1 MMLAINFGPVLVWG
15 LFATGILT
23 LALSLSQAFG
33 WTRISIPYMIGTMF
47 SQHRRPAMIGGI
59 LIHFVLGCII
69 AFMYV
74 ALFETIGIATWWF
87 GLILGFLH
95 GLFILV
101 VITPLIPVLHPRMAG
116 KHHGPTPTRQL
127 EPPGFFALN
136 YGRRTPLLTIT
147 AHVIYGGILGF
158 FYDLSTI
165 TS

>member
-1 MMLAINFGPVLVWG
+1 MLAINFGPVLVWG